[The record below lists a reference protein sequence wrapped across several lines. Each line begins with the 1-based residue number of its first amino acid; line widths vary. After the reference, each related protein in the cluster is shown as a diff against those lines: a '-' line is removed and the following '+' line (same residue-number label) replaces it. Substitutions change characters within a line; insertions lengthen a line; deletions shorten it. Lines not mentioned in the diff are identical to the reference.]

1 MSNSAGEPHHLE
13 EALQFVRQQE
23 LLMRKCLESK
33 GKLLDAIRHASTF
46 LAELRSSNLTP
57 KQYYELYIAVFD
69 ALGQLANF
77 LKEDHPNHHL
87 ADIYELVQ
95 YAGNIVPRL
104 YLMITVGTV
113 YMSIPD
119 APVKE
124 IMKDM
129 MEMCRG
135 VQHPIR
141 GLFLRYYLTQTAR
154 DYLPVGDS
162 DGPEGNLKDSVQFVI
177 TNFIEMNK
185 LWVRLQHQGHSRDR
199 EKRAKERQELQ
210 ILVGSNLVR
219 LSQLDGI
226 TKSLYKDKIL
236 PAILEQV
243 VQCRDVLAQE
253 YLLDVICQVFPDDYH
268 LATLDLILD
277 ATSNLNPAVN
287 INRALLPLVTRLA
300 DFALRERENG
310 TDLEKALQGASLE
323 ETSKDQPEEEPE
335 SADATTSI
343 EPSENLFEVI
353 WNHFQKLVNLRPD
366 IPLEDR
372 TALLQAL
379 ARLSLCWYPDN
390 MEYVDMVLQF
400 ALDDAEALAER
411 EKPYPRGAALNVL
424 NLLRYL
430 VSYFPNSLSVLSIP
444 NFLPLLSSQPMAS
457 QRAITLDILG
467 AISAESKKI
476 SSESNANGLFGLIK
490 ISLMGVDAQREED
503 AQILTSV
510 AKAIHLVYNKDVD
523 EHYNLLVAVRPYLPA
538 NSVAHTYPSLL
549 TNTWKLARRSFKR
562 NCKHSVT
569 KRILKFAHL
578 CIDELVANNEPDLA
592 LRLYVDS
599 AKIADQCF
607 CEEASYEFFA
617 NAFSVYEESV
627 SDSRAQ
633 YQTISIITGAL
644 QSAQNFSLDNYDTL
658 ISKCS
663 LYGSKLLKKA
673 DQCRA
678 IYLSSHLW
686 WCEEEVESSAENDAD
701 NGNDTCAGFKDEKR
715 VLATLQRALRGA
727 DECMDVAAAAELFVE
742 ILNRYLYFFD
752 HGCLAVTV
760 RYINGIIE
768 LTQANLNG
776 NADEN
781 VSDSPRKHFERTLD
795 YITRQKEVDDK
806 FQQIVW

>member
-1 MSNSAGEPHHLE
+1 MSLNANAAGDSRQLE
-13 EALQFVRQQE
+13 EALQFVHQQE
-23 LLMRKCLESK
+23 LAMRKCLDTK

-46 LAELRSSNLTP
+46 LAELRSSILTP
-57 KQYYELYIAVFD
+57 KQYYELYIAIFD

-124 IMKDM
+124 IMRDM
-129 MEMCRG
+129 MDMCRG

-141 GLFLRYYLTQTAR
+141 GLFLRYYLTQTSR
-154 DYLPVGDS
+154 EYLPVGTS
-162 DGPEGNLKDSVQFVI
+162 DGPEGNLEDSVHFII
-177 TNFIEMNK
+177 TNFVEMNK
-185 LWVRLQHQGHSRDR
+185 LWVRLQHQGHTRDR
-199 EKRAKERQELQ
+199 EKRVKERQELQ

-219 LSQLDGI
+219 LSQLEGI
-226 TKSLYKDKIL
+226 DKAFYKSKIL
-236 PAILEQV
+236 PVVLEQV

-268 LATLDLILD
+268 LATLDIILD
-277 ATSNLNPAVN
+277 ATANINPNVN
-287 INRALLPLVTRLA
+287 INKALLPLVSRLA
-300 DFALRERENG
+300 DYATRERDNG
-310 TDLEKALQGASLE
+310 VDLEDAFKSASLE
-323 ETSKDQPEEEPE
+323 DSSKKTTSEEPAVDGKDDNDQD
-335 SADATTSI
+335 SQ
-343 EPSENLFEVI
+343 NLFGII
-353 WNHFQKLVNLRPD
+353 WGHFQKLVQMRPD
-366 IPLEDR
+366 IPLDDR

-379 ARLSLCWYPDN
+379 VRLSLTWYPDN
-390 MEYVDMVLQF
+390 VEHVDTVLQF
-400 ALDDAEALAER
+400 ALDDAESLAAR
-411 EKPYPRGAALNVL
+411 DKTYPRGAANNVL

-430 VSYFPNSLSVLSIP
+430 VGYYPNSLSVLNIP
-444 NFLPLLSSQPMAS
+444 KFLPLLSSQPTTS
-457 QRAITLDILG
+457 QRAITFDILG
-467 AISAESKKI
+467 SIAAESRKI
-476 SSESNANGLFGLIK
+476 TSETDVTGLFGLIK
-490 ISLMGVDAQREED
+490 ISITDIKPDTDEVDAQ
-503 AQILTSV
+503 IITSV
-510 AKAIHLVYNKDVD
+510 AKALHLVYAKDID
-523 EHYNLLVAVRPYLPA
+523 SHFNLLQIVKPYLPTE
-538 NSVAHTYPSLL
+538 STKYTYPSLL
-549 TNTWKLARRSFKR
+549 TNVWKLCRRSFKR
-562 NCKHSVT
+562 NHKHSVT
-569 KRILKFAHL
+569 KRIFKFAHS
-578 CIDELVANNEPDLA
+578 CIDELASQNEPDLA

-617 NAFSVYEESV
+617 NAFSVYEESI

-658 ISKCS
+658 ISKCA

-678 IYLSSHLW
+678 VYLSSHLW
-686 WCEEEVESSAENDAD
+686 WCEEEVDSEESDGTA
-701 NGNDTCAGFKDEKR
+701 TCAGFRDEKR
-715 VLATLQRALRGA
+715 VLESLQRALRVA
-727 DECMDVAAAAELFVE
+727 DDCMDVAASAELFVE
-742 ILNRYLYFFD
+742 ILNRYLYFYD

-760 RYINGIIE
+760 RYINGLIE
-768 LTQANLNG
+768 LTQANLTN
-776 NADEN
+776 NADEG